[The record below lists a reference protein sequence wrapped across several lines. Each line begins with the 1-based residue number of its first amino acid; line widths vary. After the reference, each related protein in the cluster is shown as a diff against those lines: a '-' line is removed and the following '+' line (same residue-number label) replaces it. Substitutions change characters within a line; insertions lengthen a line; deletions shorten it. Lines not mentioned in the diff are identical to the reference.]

1 MSLRKHPEKLDA
13 FKKLIAEEH
22 KDLVEA
28 YGIKGAPTLVAP
40 TEAGFEKFY
49 GVPEIKQFLAKA

>member
-1 MSLRKHPEKLDA
+1 M
-13 FKKLIAEEH
+13 
-22 KDLVEA
+22 EA